1 MHLNPYYD
9 VWRWSCQNLEWAGP
23 DLDTKNTRISHA
35 LLPVLYHHFG
45 CIVPSY
51 ESLEIIKQV
60 SKERTIIDLGS
71 GNGYW
76 TYMLRRMGDEKKPV
90 KVVPVDSGL
99 SEWRTV
105 WIGDTVVSDGVK
117 YLQQHQ
123 DGKDQVLLL
132 VYPQVGADFT
142 GKVLRAYSKCTVIS
156 WIVGL
161 TNAIPEGDTIV
172 VAGTQNA
179 NGYTA
184 FAKETIAEWMARE
197 MPRFVKVLQ
206 IPLPSFAGK
215 DEALFCFQV
224 L

>member
-1 MHLNPYYD
+1 
-9 VWRWSCQNLEWAGP
+9 
-23 DLDTKNTRISHA
+23 
-35 LLPVLYHHFG
+35 
-45 CIVPSY
+45 
-51 ESLEIIKQV
+51 
-60 SKERTIIDLGS
+60 
-71 GNGYW
+71 
-76 TYMLRRMGDEKKPV
+76 MLRRLGDEKKPV

-156 WIVGL
+156 WIVDL